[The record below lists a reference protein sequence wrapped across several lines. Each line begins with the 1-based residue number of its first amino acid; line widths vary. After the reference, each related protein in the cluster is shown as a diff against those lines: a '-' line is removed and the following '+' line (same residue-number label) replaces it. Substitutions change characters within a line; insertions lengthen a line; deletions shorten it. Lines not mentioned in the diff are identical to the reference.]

1 MELTKEQELRYHRH
15 LVLQGIGEEGQTK
28 LLQSRVLIVGV
39 GGLGSPVAQYLSAA
53 GVGTLGLVDGDLVS
67 LTNLQR
73 QVIHKTGDVGR
84 PKVDSAEEAIH
95 LLNPDIRVIKHE
107 FYLSETNVAALVR
120 DYDFI
125 VDGTDNFSS
134 KYLVNDACIMEG
146 KPFCMGGIQR
156 FGGQLMTHLPGTACY
171 RCLFPEPPSIRNV
184 ETCSMVGVLGSVA
197 GIMGTLQ
204 ATEAIKYLTGT
215 GELLT
220 DRLLTFDGL
229 TMQFQDIRMGR
240 QPHCALCGEHPT
252 ITTLKEY
259 AFQPCSKR

>member
-1 MELTKEQELRYHRH
+1 MELTKEQKLRYHRH

-95 LLNPDIRVIKHE
+95 LLNPDIKVIKHE

-134 KYLVNDACIMEG
+134 KYLINDACIMEG

-197 GIMGTLQ
+197 GIMGHQVSHRNGGTVDQQ
-204 ATEAIKYLTGT
+204 AV
-215 GELLT
+215 
-220 DRLLTFDGL
+220 DF
-229 TMQFQDIRMGR
+229 
-240 QPHCALCGEHPT
+240 
-252 ITTLKEY
+252 
-259 AFQPCSKR
+259 

>member
-73 QVIHKTGDVGR
+73 QVIHKTGDIGR

-95 LLNPDIRVIKHE
+95 LLNPDIKVIKHE

-134 KYLVNDACIMEG
+134 
-146 KPFCMGGIQR
+146 
-156 FGGQLMTHLPGTACY
+156 
-171 RCLFPEPPSIRNV
+171 
-184 ETCSMVGVLGSVA
+184 
-197 GIMGTLQ
+197 
-204 ATEAIKYLTGT
+204 
-215 GELLT
+215 
-220 DRLLTFDGL
+220 
-229 TMQFQDIRMGR
+229 
-240 QPHCALCGEHPT
+240 
-252 ITTLKEY
+252 
-259 AFQPCSKR
+259 